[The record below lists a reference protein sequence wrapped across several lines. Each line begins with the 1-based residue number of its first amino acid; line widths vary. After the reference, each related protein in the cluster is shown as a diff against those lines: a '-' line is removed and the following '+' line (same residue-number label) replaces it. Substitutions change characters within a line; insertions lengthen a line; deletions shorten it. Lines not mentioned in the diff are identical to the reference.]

1 MKFRKEP
8 EARRE
13 EVETRNTQRREL
25 TDEGLEWGKGG
36 SRNNEGNANPAIQ
49 KLYEKSSPPRAEK
62 GT

>member
-1 MKFRKEP
+1 MKTKKELNSLNEETERK
-8 EARRE
+8 
-13 EVETRNTQRREL
+13 RREL

>member
-1 MKFRKEP
+1 MKKKPDDIRSEAYTERKHC
-8 EARRE
+8 
-13 EVETRNTQRREL
+13 EL

-49 KLYEKSSPPRAEK
+49 KLYEKSSPPWAEK